1 MNGMHDGQFQ
11 TDIEKLFSFF
21 WVLAFLFSLVPVSL
35 TLWWIWT
42 HHANLAE
49 SAVQIFFCMAFIW
62 VWVSMVQ
69 CYRALRQ
76 LGLSPEGRKQLFSGP
91 RPNDLDELRAWL
103 WFRRFLLAVLTVL
116 LVMFSISF
124 LLE

>member
-42 HHANLAE
+42 HHTNLAE
-49 SAVQIFFCMAFIW
+49 SAFQTFFCVAFIW
-62 VWVSMVQ
+62 VWVSMFQ
-69 CYRALRQ
+69 CYRALRR

-91 RPNDLDELRAWL
+91 RPNDPDELRAWL
-103 WFRRFLLAVLTVL
+103 WFRRFLLAVLTVVL
-116 LVMFSISF
+116 FMCAIPF
-124 LLE
+124 LL

>member
-11 TDIEKLFSFF
+11 PGIEKLFSFF
-21 WVLAFLFSLVPVSL
+21 GVLAFLFSLLPISL
-35 TLWWIWT
+35 TWWWIWT

-49 SAVQIFFCMAFIW
+49 SAVQVLFCMAFIA
-62 VWVSMVQ
+62 VWASMFQ
-69 CYRALRQ
+69 CYRALRK

-91 RPNDLDELRAWL
+91 RPNDPDKLRAWL

-116 LVMFSISF
+116 LFLFAIPF
-124 LLE
+124 LL